1 MFSLLRRS
9 IQARAVFATIA
20 LTSIAMI
27 ALGGFLSYA
36 LSEGLYRARLQQV
49 LEETE
54 RAVASV
60 QDTVAAASLT
70 DETAMQSLLNSIVPT
85 LEIRG
90 TNESRQ
96 VALLRSP
103 SQPQLQLLQS
113 PISADLDLNSIPEEL
128 RVQVRESE
136 STLSYTPV
144 ALLRAGVT
152 SPGITV
158 GAPLEIPLAGAFELY
173 LVYDLASEQQT
184 LDFVQQVL
192 AWGGAILI
200 AVISI
205 VSYSVTWRIVKP
217 VESAAKVAEQI
228 SEGQLGQRLTER
240 GTDVVAKLAH
250 SFNRMASNLQNQ
262 IQQLDELSRMQRRFV
277 SDVSHE
283 LRTPMTTIK
292 LAGEVIFSNRE
303 QLDPALRRSAELL
316 QNQINRFESLLVD
329 LLEISKYD
337 AGVVHPELELQDLN
351 QVVGMAIANIE
362 PLAMSKQ
369 TEIRVEL
376 PNGPV
381 EAEFDARRIERVLR
395 NLLSNAVEHAE
406 GKPIRVQVGMNA
418 SSVAVCV
425 TDQGVGMTKQ
435 QLERVFD
442 RFWRAD
448 PSRQRSVGGTG
459 LGLAISREDA
469 TLHRGWLQVW
479 ARQGKGASFRVTLPR
494 YRDSIIASSPL
505 PLPPRGKQPA
515 NGGEE

>member
-20 LTSIAMI
+20 LTSLALVT
-27 ALGGFLSYA
+27 LGGFLSFA
-36 LSEGLYRARLQQV
+36 LSDGLYRARLQQV

-54 RAVASV
+54 RAVATV
-60 QDTVAAASLT
+60 QDTVSAASLN

-90 TNESRQ
+90 SNESRQ

-103 SQPQLQLLQS
+103 DQPQLQLLQS
-113 PISADLDLNSIPEEL
+113 PISADLDLNSIPDEL
-128 RVQVRESE
+128 RTQVRASD
-136 STLSYTPV
+136 STLSFTPV
-144 ALLRAGVT
+144 ALVRGDTT

-158 GAPLEIPLAGAFELY
+158 GAPLEIPSAGKFELY
-173 LVYDLASEQQT
+173 LVYDLASEQDT
-184 LDFVQQVL
+184 LDFVQRVL
-192 AWGGAILI
+192 AWGGVILI
-200 AVISI
+200 AVISV
-205 VSYSVTWRIVKP
+205 VSYTVTWRIVKP
-217 VESAAKVAEQI
+217 VESAAEVAQQI
-228 SEGQLGQRLTER
+228 SEGQLGQRLVER
-240 GTDVVAKLAH
+240 GSDVVARLAQ

-262 IQQLDELSRMQRRFV
+262 IQQLDELSTMQRRFV

-292 LAGEVIFSNRE
+292 LAGDVIFTNRD
-303 QLDPALRRSAELL
+303 QLDPALKRSAELL
-316 QNQINRFESLLVD
+316 QNQIIRFESLLAD

-337 AGVVHPELELQDLN
+337 AGVVHPEFELQDLN

-362 PLAMSKQ
+362 PLAISKN
-369 TEIRVEL
+369 TPISVEL

-406 GKPIRVQVGMNA
+406 GKPIRVQVGAN
-418 SSVAVCV
+418 SSAVAVCV

-435 QLERVFD
+435 QLEHVFD

-459 LGLAISREDA
+459 LGLAIAKEDA
-469 TLHRGWLQVW
+469 TAHRGWLQVW
-479 ARQGKGASFRVTLPR
+479 AKPGKGASFRITLPR
-494 YRDSIIASSPL
+494 YQESVIANSPL
-505 PLPPRGKQPA
+505 PLPPRAKSTGT
-515 NGGEE
+515 GEA

>member
-1 MFSLLRRS
+1 MLALLRRS

-20 LTSIAMI
+20 LTSIALVT
-27 ALGGFLSYA
+27 LGGFLSFA
-36 LSEGLYRARLQQV
+36 LADGLYRARLQQV

-54 RAVASV
+54 RAVATV
-60 QDTVAAASLT
+60 KDTVAAASLN

-90 TNESRQ
+90 SNESRQ

-103 SQPQLQLLQS
+103 DQPQLQLLQS
-113 PISADLDLNSIPEEL
+113 PISADLDLNSIPDAL
-128 RVQVRESE
+128 REKVRASD
-136 STLSYTPV
+136 STLSYTSV
-144 ALLRAGVT
+144 ALVRGVNT
-152 SPGITV
+152 YPGITV
-158 GAPLEIPLAGAFELY
+158 GAPLEIPSAGKFELY
-173 LVYDLASEQQT
+173 LVYDLTSEQST
-184 LDFVQQVL
+184 LDFVQQVI
-192 AWGGAILI
+192 AWGGVILI
-200 AVISI
+200 AVISV

-217 VESAAKVAEQI
+217 VESAAEVAQQI
-228 SEGQLGQRLTER
+228 SEGQLGQRLVEK
-240 GTDVVAKLAH
+240 GSDVVARLAQ
-250 SFNRMASNLQNQ
+250 SFNRMATNLQNQ

-303 QLDPALRRSAELL
+303 QLDPALKRSAELL
-316 QNQINRFESLLVD
+316 QKQINRFELLLSD

-337 AGVVHPELELQDLN
+337 AGVVQPEFELQDLN

-362 PLAMSKQ
+362 PLAASKQ
-369 TEIRVEL
+369 TEIQVEL
-376 PNGPV
+376 PDGPV
-381 EAEFDARRIERVLR
+381 EAEFDSRRVERVLR

-406 GKPIRVQVGMNA
+406 GKPIRVQVGVNTN
-418 SSVAVCV
+418 SVAVCV

-435 QLERVFD
+435 QLEHVFD

-459 LGLAISREDA
+459 LGLAIAREDV

-479 ARQGKGASFRVTLPR
+479 AKPGKGASFRITLPR
-494 YRDSIIASSPL
+494 YRDSEIASSPL
-505 PLPPRGKQPA
+505 PLPPKGKSS
-515 NGGEE
+515 GSGEA

>member
-1 MFSLLRRS
+1 MISLLRRS

-20 LTSIAMI
+20 LTSIALVT
-27 ALGGFLSYA
+27 LGGFLSFA
-36 LSEGLYRARLQQV
+36 LSDGLYRARLQQV

-54 RAVASV
+54 RAVALV
-60 QDTVAAASLT
+60 QDTVSAASLT

-103 SQPQLQLLQS
+103 DQPQLQLLQS
-113 PISADLDLNSIPEEL
+113 PISADLDLTSIPDEL
-128 RVQVRESE
+128 RTQVREAD
-136 STLSYTPV
+136 STLSFTPV
-144 ALLRAGVT
+144 ALNRAGVS

-158 GAPLEIPLAGAFELY
+158 GAPLEIPQAGKFELY

-192 AWGGAILI
+192 AWGGVILI

-205 VSYSVTWRIVKP
+205 VSYSVTWRIVRP
-217 VESAAKVAEQI
+217 VESAARVAEQI

-240 GTDVVAKLAH
+240 GSDVVARLAQ
-250 SFNRMASNLQNQ
+250 SFNRMATNLQSQ

-292 LAGEVIFSNRE
+292 LAGEVIFTNRE
-303 QLDPALRRSAELL
+303 KLDPALRRSAELL
-316 QNQINRFESLLVD
+316 QNQVNRFEALLVD

-337 AGVVHPELELQDLN
+337 AGVVQPELELQDLN

-362 PLAMSKQ
+362 PLAMSRA

-376 PNGPV
+376 PDGPI

-406 GKPIRVQVGMNA
+406 GKPIRVQVGANSNA
-418 SSVAVCV
+418 VAVCV
-425 TDQGVGMTKQ
+425 TDQGVGMSKQ
-435 QLERVFD
+435 QLEHVFD

-459 LGLAISREDA
+459 LGLAISKEDA

-479 ARQGKGASFRVTLPR
+479 AKPGKGASFRITLPR
-494 YRDSIIASSPL
+494 YRDSVIANSPL
-505 PLPPRGKQPA
+505 PLPPKGKA
-515 NGGEE
+515 IEVTS

>member
-9 IQARAVFATIA
+9 LQARAVFATIA

-27 ALGGFLSYA
+27 TLGGFLSYA
-36 LSEGLYRARLQQV
+36 LSDGLYRARLEQV

-60 QDTVAAASLT
+60 QDTVSAASLT

-103 SQPQLQLLQS
+103 DQPQLQLLQS

-128 RVQVRESE
+128 RSQVRQSE
-136 STLSYTPV
+136 STLSYTSV
-144 ALLRAGVT
+144 ALIRQGVT

-158 GAPLEIPLAGAFELY
+158 GAPLDIPLAGMFELY
-173 LVYDLASEQQT
+173 LVYDLSSEQQT

-205 VSYSVTWRIVKP
+205 VSYTVTWRIVKP
-217 VESAAKVAEQI
+217 VESAASVAEQI
-228 SEGQLGQRLTER
+228 AAGQLGERLVER
-240 GTDVVAKLAH
+240 GSDVVAKLAH
-250 SFNRMASNLQNQ
+250 SFNRMASTLQNQ
-262 IQQLDELSRMQRRFV
+262 IQQLDELSQTQRRFV

-292 LAGEVIFSNRE
+292 LAGEVIFTNRE

-316 QNQINRFESLLVD
+316 QNQVNRFEALLVD

-337 AGVVHPELELQDLN
+337 AGVVQPEFELQDLN
-351 QVVGMAIANIE
+351 HVVGLAIANIE
-362 PLAMSKQ
+362 PLAMSKG
-369 TEIRVEL
+369 TSISIEL
-376 PNGPV
+376 PDGPV
-381 EAEFDARRIERVLR
+381 EAEFDSRRIERVLR

-406 GKPIRVQVGMNA
+406 GKPIRVQVGANSNA
-418 SSVAVCV
+418 VAVCV

-435 QLERVFD
+435 QIEHVFD

-459 LGLAISREDA
+459 LGLAISKEDT

-479 ARQGKGASFRVTLPR
+479 AKPGKGASFRVTLPR
-494 YRDSIIASSPL
+494 YRDSVIANSPL
-505 PLPPRGKQPA
+505 PMPPKSKTAGVDT
-515 NGGEE
+515 